1 MEEVKIPKKRGR
13 KPKDKYSVVDNVLT
27 VNNNDEHI
35 ILHLPIKSKDLLN
48 SELIENKLLRY
59 NPEIN
64 VPKPYEPNKLTCNII
79 SPYPFNIEDTDIKT
93 NSTKIDNDYISG
105 KIETETTSSQSLTMN
120 ITEKDKD
127 IKKNYDEILDNLSTK
142 REQDINISG
151 TKTKNSVLLINFLD
165 SNKKKIWPSST
176 NIDCFWCC
184 HPFDNF
190 PFAIPIKYTY
200 NKFEVYGNF
209 CSPECA
215 SAYIFDSNNEGD
227 EIWERY
233 SLLNI
238 LYKKIVNNKHTN
250 IKLAPPRI
258 ILKNFG
264 GKLSVEE
271 FRECNGD
278 YNHDYKVTLPPMIS
292 IIPTMEETNYNIS
305 KKKKFV
311 PIDKDRIYKANE
323 DLRLRRSK
331 PLPDA
336 KNTLESCMRLKYV

>member
-1 MEEVKIPKKRGR
+1 MIKKRGRKPKIKDDESDDKPKIHKKRGRKPKPKIDEEVKIPKKRGR
-13 KPKDKYSVVDNVLT
+13 KPKDKYSVVDNVLN
-27 VNNNDEHI
+27 VNNNEEHI

-190 PFAIPIKYTY
+190 PF
-200 NKFEVYGNF
+200 
-209 CSPECA
+209 
-215 SAYIFDSNNEGD
+215 
-227 EIWERY
+227 
-233 SLLNI
+233 
-238 LYKKIVNNKHTN
+238 
-250 IKLAPPRI
+250 
-258 ILKNFG
+258 G
-264 GKLSVEE
+264 GIGE
-271 FRECNGD
+271 
-278 YNHDYKVTLPPMIS
+278 
-292 IIPTMEETNYNIS
+292 
-305 KKKKFV
+305 
-311 PIDKDRIYKANE
+311 A
-323 DLRLRRSK
+323 
-331 PLPDA
+331 
-336 KNTLESCMRLKYV
+336 

>member
-1 MEEVKIPKKRGR
+1 
-13 KPKDKYSVVDNVLT
+13 
-27 VNNNDEHI
+27 
-35 ILHLPIKSKDLLN
+35 
-48 SELIENKLLRY
+48 
-59 NPEIN
+59 
-64 VPKPYEPNKLTCNII
+64 
-79 SPYPFNIEDTDIKT
+79 
-93 NSTKIDNDYISG
+93 
-105 KIETETTSSQSLTMN
+105 MN

-305 KKKKFV
+305 NKKKFV